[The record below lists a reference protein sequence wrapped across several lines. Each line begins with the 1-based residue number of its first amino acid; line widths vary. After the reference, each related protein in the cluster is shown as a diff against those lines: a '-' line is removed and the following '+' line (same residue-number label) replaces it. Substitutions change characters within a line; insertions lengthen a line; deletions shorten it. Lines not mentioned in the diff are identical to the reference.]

1 MKRVGVLVSGRGS
14 NLGALLDDAAQADAP
29 YAVGVVISNRP
40 GAPALERARRAAIP
54 AVVVERAAFGSR
66 REQQLHMVQVL
77 HEHAV
82 DLVVTAGFDQI
93 LVPAFI
99 DAFPAR
105 ILNVHPSLLPAFA
118 GTLHAQEEA
127 LAYGVKVSGCTV
139 HIVTSARSTAA
150 RSCCRPRSRSTRTT
164 RRRRSP
170 RASWSR
176 SIASCPAPSACW
188 HRGAYGSKGAALLHK
203 WPTVV
208 PFYVMLIRLR
218 RGRP

>member
-139 HIVTSARSTAA
+139 HIVTSAVDGGPIVLQAAVPVHEDDTAA
-150 RSCCRPRSRSTRTT
+150 ALSARILEQEHRLV
-164 RRRRSP
+164 P
-170 RASWSR
+170 RAVR
-176 SIASCPAPSACW
+176 
-188 HRGAYGSKGAALLHK
+188 LLAQGR
-203 WPTVV
+203 VRV
-208 PFYVMLIRLR
+208 EGR
-218 RGRP
+218 RTFT